1 MKLKRITISLITL
14 LLMINSI
21 AGCGNNSKDT
31 IIESTTAEVE
41 NYDKPLEIIKKYGF
55 DISGEKFV
63 ERLDFITNDKLFY
76 YVNNDEDK
84 RITRLA
90 YDSDGLK
97 KYFTLESASSGIRE
111 IKVGDLPPNFKEND
125 DFLNMLSTIIKA
137 CDPTIEESLIEKILD
152 DTDIIHNHIK
162 YKILA
167 NALFI
172 TPAYDSENKEIPRKQ
187 EATTQETTTIQ
198 ETETATQ
205 EQTTQPTTVKET
217 TTTEPTTVSSNI
229 IIDWDKCIEE
239 TKAELTNPEFFDFV
253 LDIDINVDESNKRIN
268 FSIVVND
275 DTDPNI
281 ALDFGDTALRWLN
294 NYAKFQDSSLKSGAK
309 NYYGGIYDKYD
320 VIIGIAPLNKISDS
334 SQWFVFDGI
343 AKGIQGTV
351 PLKLQEP
358 YR

>member
-1 MKLKRITISLITL
+1 MKLKRITTNLAVIL
-14 LLMINSI
+14 LLFT
-21 AGCGNNSKDT
+21 GCGNNSKDT

-76 YVNNDEDK
+76 YVNNDEDT

-125 DFLNMLSTIIKA
+125 DYLDMLSTIIKA

-320 VIIGIAPLNKISDS
+320 VIIGIAPLSKISDS

>member
-1 MKLKRITISLITL
+1 MKLKRITTNLAVIL
-14 LLMINSI
+14 LLFT
-21 AGCGNNSKDT
+21 GCGNNSKDT
-31 IIESTTAEVE
+31 IIESTTVEVE
-41 NYDKPLEIIKKYGF
+41 NYDKPLEIIERYGF

-76 YVNNDEDK
+76 YVNNDEDT

-97 KYFTLESASSGIRE
+97 KYFTLESAYSSIRE

-125 DFLNMLSTIIKA
+125 DFLHMLSTIIKA

-187 EATTQETTTIQ
+187 ETTTQETTTIQ

-205 EQTTQPTTVKET
+205 GQTTQSTTVKE

-229 IIDWDKCIEE
+229 VIDWDKCIEE

-253 LDIDINVDESNKRIN
+253 PDIDINVDESNKRIN
-268 FSIVVND
+268 FSIVVSD
-275 DTDPNI
+275 DTDPDI

-320 VIIGIAPLNKISDS
+320 VIIGIAPLSKISDS

-343 AKGIQGTV
+343 AKGIQETV